1 MSDYR
6 RINSCDICS
15 STKLIKVFGMRNFP
29 LTGIYTSRGKRLKNF
44 DNEFLICKKCN
55 HGQLRNQISP
65 KYLYQETYSHR
76 TSKSPLAVS
85 INHDFYS
92 KLKKIIKN
100 KRFNCIFEIGCNDL
114 FLAKKIK
121 RHAKKIVG
129 TDPIFG
135 EKLRTVDSK
144 ISVVGGF
151 INDSKL
157 IKIVDKITKKNK
169 IDLVVSSHT
178 FEHVDTIKNSLKKVI
193 EIVDEECLFVV
204 ETPSLDSI
212 LRNGHFDQIFHQHQ
226 HYVSE
231 RSIIELCN
239 QLGLQFIEF
248 KYNYQI
254 WGGNVMYVFKKTKK
268 KISNK
273 KYSKQLQKIN
283 IKNVKFKF
291 DDFKKNCKKKISY
304 LKKQHKNIVAFGAA
318 QMMPVL
324 AYHSKS
330 DFDFVK
336 GLYDDNPNRI
346 GKYLPYIKP
355 VIQKTNGKI
364 IKNSFVIITA
374 NEMCRPIIKRLS
386 EINPLRIITWY
397 SDF

>member
-1 MSDYR
+1 MPSYL
-6 RINSCDICS
+6 RIDSCDICS
-15 STKLIKVFGMRNFP
+15 SKRLIKVFGMRNFP
-29 LTGIYTSRGKRLKNF
+29 LTGIYTLKGKKLKNF
-44 DNEFLICKKCN
+44 NNEFLICKKCN
-55 HGQLRNQISP
+55 HGQLRNQINP

-76 TSKSPLAVS
+76 TSKSPLAVH
-85 INHDFYS
+85 INYDFYG
-92 KLKKIIKN
+92 KLKNIIKN
-100 KRFNCIFEIGCNDL
+100 KKFNCIFEIGCNDL

-121 RHAKKIVG
+121 KHAKKIVG
-129 TDPIFG
+129 TDPIFK
-135 EKLRTVDSK
+135 EKAKIIDKK

-151 INDSKL
+151 INDKKL
-157 IKIVDKITKKNK
+157 INTVHNMTKNNK
-169 IDLVVSSHT
+169 IDLVISSHT
-178 FEHVDTIKNSLKKVI
+178 FEHVDTIKESLKKVI
-193 EIVDEECLFVV
+193 EIVDEECLFVL

-212 LRNGHFDQIFHQHQ
+212 IRNGHFDQIFHQHQ

-239 QLGLQFIEF
+239 QLGLQFVDF

-254 WGGNVMYVFKKTKK
+254 WGGNVMYVLKKTKK
-268 KISNK
+268 KFSNTR
-273 KYSKQLQKIN
+273 YLKQVQKID
-283 IKNVKFKF
+283 IKNVRLKFNE
-291 DDFKKNCKKKISY
+291 FKKKCIKKISY
-304 LKKQHKNIVAFGAA
+304 LKKQHKNIIAFGAA

-336 GLYDDNPNRI
+336 ALYDDNPNRV

-355 VIQKTNGKI
+355 KIERTNDKL
-364 IKNSFVIITA
+364 IKKSFVIITA

-386 EINPLRIITWY
+386 KINPLRIITWY

>member
-1 MSDYR
+1 
-6 RINSCDICS
+6 
-15 STKLIKVFGMRNFP
+15 
-29 LTGIYTSRGKRLKNF
+29 
-44 DNEFLICKKCN
+44 
-55 HGQLRNQISP
+55 
-65 KYLYQETYSHR
+65 
-76 TSKSPLAVS
+76 
-85 INHDFYS
+85 
-92 KLKKIIKN
+92 
-100 KRFNCIFEIGCNDL
+100 
-114 FLAKKIK
+114 
-121 RHAKKIVG
+121 
-129 TDPIFG
+129 
-135 EKLRTVDSK
+135 
-144 ISVVGGF
+144 VGGF